1 MDAWLSAIRITSKV
15 RLSRTGIAFVLT
27 NAAQAPPQ
35 LNDRMIRRKFDK
47 RQKTSLKSSVREGGG
62 SKHILEDA
70 SSQFCNQAESEITD
84 PIDRLRP
91 KLGARVQQFLFDQ
104 MAETLGA
111 DMVRVSCHP
120 AAPTFKYALR
130 CTGSIIRVL
139 VRMA

>member
-1 MDAWLSAIRITSKV
+1 
-15 RLSRTGIAFVLT
+15 
-27 NAAQAPPQ
+27 
-35 LNDRMIRRKFDK
+35 MIRRKFDK

-139 VRMA
+139 VRMAAGKDTTSGKAYENWECFCMEDCTAGAAAP